1 MPISI
6 PKLRSAA
13 GRAGAGVRRL
23 ASVDP
28 LVWGYV
34 INPVAL
40 AAYVGLRHWGL
51 VADVPVWVYLIVLWG
66 GATLS
71 TATEIWFRRRPS
83 KFSLHARIFM
93 QAACVTAALYV
104 TGWGPVMAVAYA
116 FMAQENVARSGA
128 RTWRI
133 TAFWSLVWI
142 ALGQL
147 AIFIGLAP
155 TMVDEPL
162 VHGIALLNGLAVMF
176 VVRMGGAVTAQKERA
191 EATMRVSE
199 DRFRSLVQNSSDLT
213 MVLGA
218 GTITYASEASE
229 RLIGYTPEEMVGR
242 PPSDFVHPDDL
253 GWLRERIASDF
264 ASNSVAQ
271 PVELR
276 VRRADGDWIHV
287 EAVVANL
294 ADRPSVLG
302 TVVNARDI
310 TERKQA
316 EAALEHQALHDSLTG
331 LPNRLLFLDRLDHAM
346 TRAHR
351 DSAAAPSVLFLDL
364 DRFKLVNDG
373 MGHDAGD
380 ELLTAVAA
388 RLRTGLRPG
397 DTIARFGGDEFV
409 LLIESV
415 SDRARAE
422 EVASRVLDCFEHP
435 FQVDGEQLLVSAS
448 IGVAMFDPAHT
459 AAELVRDADAAMYR
473 AKAQG
478 RGRMQMFDAATRE
491 HELQRVHTE
500 NALRSALEHDELRVF
515 YQPIFRLTDLRP
527 VGVEA
532 LVRWQHPTR
541 GLLPPAEF
549 IDVAEDCGLIVPVGA
564 WVLAESCRQVVEW
577 NRDLP
582 ADEALSL
589 SVNVSARQ
597 LGEPDLVETVATTLH
612 DAGIDPGR
620 VDIWLEV
627 TETLV
632 LRDPETAAARLTE
645 LQALGVR
652 LAVDDFGTGYSS
664 LSYLRRFPVS
674 ALKVD
679 RAFVAG
685 LGHSAEDEAI
695 VVAMVRLAHA
705 LGLVVVAEGVESDV
719 QLARLQEIGCD
730 FAQGFLLQVPL
741 PADQLPLHALKR
753 DREML
758 QTPDDHS
765 LAPHG

>member
-1 MPISI
+1 MTIRVPQ
-6 PKLRSAA
+6 LRPAA
-13 GRAGAGVRRL
+13 SSPGEVAHKR

-40 AAYVGLRHWGL
+40 AAFLLLRRWGL
-51 VADVPVWVYLIVLWG
+51 VADQPVWSYLVVLWG
-66 GATLS
+66 GALAS
-71 TATEIWFRRRPS
+71 TVTEIWFRRSPS
-83 KFSLHARIFM
+83 VWSQHARIFL

-116 FMAQENVARSGA
+116 FMAQENVARTGA

-133 TAFWSLVWI
+133 TATYSAAWI
-142 ALGQL
+142 AMGQL
-147 AIFIGLAP
+147 AIVVGFAP
-155 TMVDEPL
+155 TMIDEPL
-162 VHGIALLNGLAVMF
+162 VHGIALLNGLAVVF
-176 VVRMGGAVTAQKERA
+176 VVRMAGAVTAQKEQA
-191 EATMRVSE
+191 EATVRESE

-213 MVLGA
+213 LVLDA

-229 RLIGYTPEEMVGR
+229 RLLGYTPEQLIGR
-242 PPSDFVHPDDL
+242 PPSELVHPEDL
-253 GWLRERIASDF
+253 GWLRDRIAADF
-264 ASNSVAQ
+264 VTTAIAQ

-294 ADRPSVLG
+294 ADRPSVRG

-316 EAALEHQALHDSLTG
+316 EAALEHQALHDSLTD

-346 TRAHR
+346 ARAER
-351 DSAAAPSVLFLDL
+351 DSAAAPAVMFLDL

-373 MGHDAGD
+373 LGHDAGD
-380 ELLTAVAA
+380 ELLAAVAT
-388 RLRTGLRPG
+388 RLRECLRPG
-397 DTIARFGGDEFV
+397 DSVARFGGDEFV
-409 LLIESV
+409 LLFESV
-415 SDRARAE
+415 VDPTQAE
-422 EVASRVLDCFEHP
+422 EVASRVLSCFEQP
-435 FQVDGEQLLVSAS
+435 FHVDGEDLLVSAS
-448 IGVAMFDPAHT
+448 VGVALYDAAHT

-491 HELQRVHTE
+491 HELERVHTE
-500 NALRSALEHDELRVF
+500 NALRGALEHDELRVY
-515 YQPIFRLTDLRP
+515 YQPIFALSDLRP

-541 GLLPPAEF
+541 GLLPPSEF
-549 IDVAEDCGLIVPVGA
+549 IDVAEDSGLIVPLGA

-577 NRDLP
+577 NRELP
-582 ADEALSL
+582 IDRRLSL
-589 SVNVSARQ
+589 SVNLSARQ
-597 LGEPDLVETVATTLH
+597 LGEPGLVDTVRTTLQA
-612 DAGIDPGR
+612 AGIDPTI

-627 TETLV
+627 TETFV
-632 LRDPETAAARLTE
+632 LRDPETAAARLAD
-645 LQALGVR
+645 LRALGVH

-674 ALKVD
+674 ALKID

-685 LGHSAEDEAI
+685 LGQSPEDEAI
-695 VVAMVRLAHA
+695 VLAMVRLAHA
-705 LGLVVVAEGVESDV
+705 LDIKVVAEGVESDV
-719 QLARLQEIGCD
+719 QLARLQDIGCD
-730 FAQGFLLQVPL
+730 YAQGFLLQVPL
-741 PADQLPLHALKR
+741 PADQLDLLTKTAGASAR
-753 DREML
+753 
-758 QTPDDHS
+758 
-765 LAPHG
+765 

>member
-1 MPISI
+1 VTISI
-6 PKLRSAA
+6 PKRRTAA
-13 GRAGAGVRRL
+13 DSTRASTGRF

-34 INPVAL
+34 INPIAL
-40 AAYVGLRHWGL
+40 AALLLLRHWSL
-51 VADVPVWVYLIVLWG
+51 VADEPIWVYPVVLWG
-66 GATLS
+66 GALAS
-71 TATEIWFRRRPS
+71 TVTEIWFRRRGS
-83 KFSLHARIFM
+83 TASLHARIFM
-93 QAACVTAALYV
+93 QAAAVTTTLYV

-116 FMAQENVARSGA
+116 FMAQENVGRSGA

-133 TAFWSLVWI
+133 TAGYSIAWI

-147 AIFIGLAP
+147 AISAGVAP

-162 VHGIALLNGLAVMF
+162 VHGIALLNGLALVF
-176 VVRMGGAVTAQKERA
+176 VVRMGGAVTLQKEQA
-191 EATMRVSE
+191 ERTLRESE

-213 MVLGA
+213 MVLGT

-229 RLIGYTPEEMVGR
+229 RLLGYTPDQLVGR
-242 PPSDFVHPDDL
+242 APSDLVHPDDL
-253 GWLRERIASDF
+253 GWLRDRIAADF
-264 ASNSVAQ
+264 ASSAVAQ

-276 VRRADGDWIHV
+276 VRRADGNWIHL

-294 ADRPSVLG
+294 SDRPSVRG

-351 DSAAAPSVLFLDL
+351 DNEAAPSVLFLDL

-380 ELLTAVAA
+380 ELLAAVAG
-388 RLRTGLRPG
+388 RLRSALRPG

-415 SDRARAE
+415 IDRARAE
-422 EVASRVLDCFEHP
+422 EVANRVLACFEEP
-435 FQVDGEQLLVSAS
+435 FRIDGEDLLVSAS
-448 IGVAMFDPAHT
+448 VGVAMFDPEHT

-478 RGRMQMFDAATRE
+478 RGRMQMFDATTRE

-500 NALRSALEHDELRVF
+500 NALRNALEHDELRVF
-515 YQPIFRLTDLRP
+515 YQPIFRLRDLQP

-532 LVRWQHPTR
+532 LVRWQHPAR
-541 GLLPPAEF
+541 GLLPPSEF
-549 IDVAEDCGLIVPVGA
+549 IDVAEDSGLIVPLGA

-577 NRDLP
+577 NRELP
-582 ADEALSL
+582 VDGPLSL
-589 SVNVSARQ
+589 SVNLSARQ
-597 LGEPDLVETVATTLH
+597 LGEPGLVDSVATILR
-612 DAGIDPGR
+612 DAGIDPAQ

-632 LRDPETAAARLTE
+632 LRDPETAATRLAE

-674 ALKVD
+674 ALKID

-685 LGHSAEDEAI
+685 LGHSSEDEAI

-705 LGLVVVAEGVESDV
+705 LGLEVVAEGVESEV
-719 QLARLQEIGCD
+719 QLTRLRDIGCD

-741 PADQLPLHALKR
+741 PADQLELRALIR

-758 QTPDDHS
+758 QPAEHHAF
-765 LAPHG
+765 APHW

>member
-1 MPISI
+1 MTISI
-6 PKLRSAA
+6 PKRRSAA
-13 GRAGAGVRRL
+13 GSARTGASRL

-28 LVWGYV
+28 LVWAYA
-34 INPVAL
+34 INPVSL
-40 AAYVGLRHWGL
+40 AAFLLLRHWSL
-51 VADVPVWVYLIVLWG
+51 VADVPVWVYLVVLWG

-71 TATEIWFRRRPS
+71 TGTEIWFRRRPS
-83 KFSLHARIFM
+83 TLSLNARILM
-93 QAACVTAALYV
+93 QAACVTSALYV

-128 RTWRI
+128 STWRI
-133 TAFWSLVWI
+133 TALYS
-142 ALGQL
+142 ALGMAVGQL
-147 AIFIGLAP
+147 AIFTGFAP
-155 TMVDEPL
+155 TMIDEPL
-162 VHGIALLNGLAVMF
+162 VHGVALLNGLAVAF
-176 VVRMGGAVTAQKERA
+176 VVRMGGAVTAEKERA
-191 EATMRVSE
+191 ETTMRESE

-229 RLIGYTPEEMVGR
+229 RLLGYSPEELVGR
-242 PPSDFVHPDDL
+242 APSDLVHPDDL
-253 GWLRERIASDF
+253 GWLRDRIAADL

-294 ADRPSVLG
+294 SDRPSVRG

-351 DSAAAPSVLFLDL
+351 DSQAAPSVLFLDL

-380 ELLTAVAA
+380 ELLAAVAA
-388 RLRTGLRPG
+388 RLRTALRPG

-415 SDRARAE
+415 TDRAQAE
-422 EVASRVLDCFEHP
+422 EIANRVLDCFEQP
-435 FQVDGEQLLVSAS
+435 FRVDGEDLLVSAS
-448 IGVAMFDPAHT
+448 VGVAMFDPAHT

-500 NALRSALEHDELRVF
+500 NALRTALEQDELRVF
-515 YQPIFRLTDLRP
+515 YQPIFRLRDLRA

-541 GLLPPAEF
+541 GLLAPSEF
-549 IDVAEDCGLIVPVGA
+549 IDVAEDSGLIVPLGA

-577 NRDLP
+577 NREFP
-582 ADEALSL
+582 TADALSL
-589 SVNVSARQ
+589 SVNLSARQ
-597 LGEPDLVETVATTLH
+597 LGEPSLVDTVATTLR
-612 DAGIDPGR
+612 DAGIDPSR

-632 LRDPETAAARLTE
+632 LRDPEIAAARLAE
-645 LQALGVR
+645 LRALGVR

-674 ALKVD
+674 ALKID

-695 VVAMVRLAHA
+695 VVAVVRLAHA
-705 LGLVVVAEGVESDV
+705 LGLQVVAEGVESEV
-719 QLARLQEIGCD
+719 QLTRLQEIGCD

-741 PADQLPLHALKR
+741 PADQLDLRALKR

-758 QTPDDHS
+758 QAAQHHS
-765 LAPHG
+765 FAPHW